1 MIIISETLGNIN
13 QNKEWQ
19 DKIRGTT
26 PDYLILDAAQ
36 LEKECHQQSTHDG
49 LRLAVFMP
57 PNSALADGDILIW
70 DEETKNAVIVKVISH
85 DIMVINLQRL
95 LCAHSD
101 AIIHYAF
108 KLGLILGQHKLH
120 AMIKNNLVYVPIT
133 IATSTL
139 DTLFKENSFH
149 SLSYWYVSGADI
161 SSLLTPNEIDLLFD
175 GIFSCQPE

>member
-1 MIIISETLGNIN
+1 
-13 QNKEWQ
+13 
-19 DKIRGTT
+19 
-26 PDYLILDAAQ
+26 
-36 LEKECHQQSTHDG
+36 
-49 LRLAVFMP
+49 MP
-57 PNSALADGDILIW
+57 PNSTLADGDILIW

-95 LCAHSD
+95 LCVNAD
-101 AIIHYAF
+101 AIIHYTF

-139 DTLFKENSFH
+139 DALFKENGFH
-149 SLSYWYVSGADI
+149 SLSYWYVNGTDI

-175 GIFSCQPE
+175 GIFPSSHA